1 MGFPANASRAVGRLH
16 SRVDRAG
23 VWDSVLAVL
32 LCVRLTHPGCP
43 QLLNCI
49 MDMAEKT
56 RRSLTV
62 LRRCQEA
69 DREELNH
76 WIRRCSDAAED
87 SKKGPGPTA
96 RPLSSSTGTEGAQL
110 GALGGTCGADAGGPG
125 ARPSLIMALQGNN
138 TQTTPPGKEGSS
150 AALTLPDL
158 RGCPVLGSDGTRARH
173 WEAPGGLMTVEP
185 ERGHLVPAPS
195 QIQGPLP
202 LTVFLHDIALFP
214 PPPAAETGFP
224 PCVPQEPPR
233 SLPRP
238 APKAQPGEAPSC
250 V

>member
-1 MGFPANASRAVGRLH
+1 M
-16 SRVDRAG
+16 
-23 VWDSVLAVL
+23 WDSVPAVL
-32 LCVRLTHPGCP
+32 LCVRLTHCGCP

-87 SKKGPGPTA
+87 GKKGPGQTA
-96 RPLSSSTGTEGAQL
+96 RPLSSSVGTEGAQL
-110 GALGGTCGADAGGPG
+110 GERGGMCGADAGEPG
-125 ARPSLIMALQGNN
+125 AGPSLIMALQGNC
-138 TQTTPPGKEGSS
+138 TQIATPEKEGSS
-150 AALTLPDL
+150 AAQTLPDL
-158 RGCPVLGSDGTRARH
+158 QGCPILGSNGTGAWH
-173 WEAPGGLMTVEP
+173 WEAPRGLMTMEP
-185 ERGHLVPAPS
+185 ERGHLGPAPN
-195 QIQGPLP
+195 QIRGPLLP
-202 LTVFLHDIALFP
+202 TISLHDTALFP

-224 PCVPQEPPR
+224 PCVPQGPPR
-233 SLPRP
+233 SLPHP
-238 APKAQPGEAPSC
+238 APRAQPGVALSC